1 MDGID
6 TNVLVRY
13 LVKDDLEQYQQA
25 LSLLKALSKIYLSPI
40 VLVET
45 VWVLSHFYKVK
56 AEQQCQ
62 KFRELLCLHCIMTD
76 DRQAVLNAIGDYA
89 NGYDFA
95 DAMIGRHNT
104 LKKCKTT
111 WTFDRKASKLAEFSR
126 INNTQV
132 S

>member
-25 LSLLKALSKIYLSPI
+25 LSLLKALPKIYLSPI

-56 AEQQCQ
+56 ADKQCN
-62 KFRELLCLHCIMTD
+62 KLRDLLCLNCIMTD
-76 DRQAVLNAIGDYA
+76 DRQAVLSAIEDYA
-89 NGYDFA
+89 SGYDFA
-95 DAMIGRHNT
+95 DVMIGHHNT

-111 WTFDRKASKLAEFSR
+111 WTFDRKASKLSEFSR
-126 INNTQV
+126 IETPL
-132 S
+132 SS